1 MLLKGEKMHIVLD
14 EVMYADEKF
23 EDSVWYEVYVVDKSG
38 KIVSETDDIYGDL
51 DSAFEAIKKLSKR
64 FL

>member
-1 MLLKGEKMHIVLD
+1 MHIVLD

-23 EDSVWYEVYVVDKSG
+23 EENVWYEVYVIDRTG
-38 KIVSETDDIYGDL
+38 KIISETDDIYGDAE
-51 DSAFEAIKKLSKR
+51 SAIEAVKKLAKR